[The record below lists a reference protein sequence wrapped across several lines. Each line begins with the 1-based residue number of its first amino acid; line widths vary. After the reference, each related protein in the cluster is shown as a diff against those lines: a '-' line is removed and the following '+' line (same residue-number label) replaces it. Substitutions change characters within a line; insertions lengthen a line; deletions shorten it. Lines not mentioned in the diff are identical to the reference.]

1 MKLRRVNES
10 IDDLLETIEYT
21 LVSLRD
27 DDFFV
32 SVLASGPESIEVII
46 RLKYNS
52 KTKST
57 SLEPVY
63 SYFEE
68 VFEYIK
74 HYEKEI
80 TILDITPSTTFSTS
94 LRVYFLDK
102 SIGKTV
108 ENSIQNA
115 DFNELKESIDFCLFS
130 NDCDLDKFSQIKFF
144 IE

>member
-46 RLKYNS
+46 RLKYDS

-57 SLEPVY
+57 SFNL
-63 SYFEE
+63 F
-68 VFEYIK
+68 I
-74 HYEKEI
+74 H
-80 TILDITPSTTFSTS
+80 ILKKYLNI
-94 LRVYFLDK
+94 LNIMKKR
-102 SIGKTV
+102 
-108 ENSIQNA
+108 
-115 DFNELKESIDFCLFS
+115 
-130 NDCDLDKFSQIKFF
+130 
-144 IE
+144 